1 MKAEELDEFLE
12 LSDSRYRFLSRS
24 LRSHGDFMEV
34 SPFRWMFERCRQ
46 DYPGISLDEAV
57 LGGIPHL
64 EGTRL
69 SVGQVLGRL
78 YMLGSL
84 FEVAKYYS
92 ELGLTEE
99 QIKEA
104 IGFSQDFVELAGDP
118 HQSYD

>member
-1 MKAEELDEFLE
+1 MKPEREDEFLQ
-12 LSDSRYRFLSRS
+12 SPDSRYRFYSRS
-24 LRSHGDFMEV
+24 LKSRDDFIEFN
-34 SPFRWMFERCRQ
+34 PFTWMFERCRQ

-64 EGTRL
+64 DGTRL

-84 FEVAKYYS
+84 YEVAKYYS
-92 ELGLTEE
+92 ELGLSEE
-99 QIKEA
+99 QVKEA

-118 HQSYD
+118 YQSYD

>member
-1 MKAEELDEFLE
+1 MEFQ
-12 LSDSRYRFLSRS
+12 
-24 LRSHGDFMEV
+24 
-34 SPFRWMFERCRQ
+34 PFRWMFERCRQ

-64 EGTRL
+64 DGTRL

-84 FEVAKYYS
+84 YAVAKYYS

-99 QIKEA
+99 QVKEA
-104 IGFSQDFVELAGDP
+104 IGFSQDFMELAGDP
-118 HQSYD
+118 YQSHD